1 MSTTISLG
9 LVGLLLLT
17 MPVYAVFSRGRPIDP
32 EVARRPKT
40 ILLGHWVRDWL
51 MWVIG
56 PMERGFVRAGPSP
69 DFFNFLGAALGLGA
83 GVAFASG
90 DFAIAG
96 WLVLL
101 GGAADIFDSGVLE
114 LRTGAAPGPNAADAG
129 TLLAAGYDALA
140 LLELMVHELDQKRV
154 ARRQVAV

>member
-1 MSTTISLG
+1 MATTISLS

-17 MPVYAVFSRGRPIDP
+17 MPVYAVVSRGKPIDP

-56 PMERGFVRAGPSP
+56 PMERGFVRAGLSP

-83 GVAFASG
+83 GVAFATG

-96 WLVLL
+96 SQVLL
-101 GGAADIFDSGVLE
+101 GGAADTLSGGVTRL
-114 LRTGAAPGPNAADAG
+114 PG
-129 TLLAAGYDALA
+129 LATASTA
-140 LLELMVHELDQKRV
+140 
-154 ARRQVAV
+154 